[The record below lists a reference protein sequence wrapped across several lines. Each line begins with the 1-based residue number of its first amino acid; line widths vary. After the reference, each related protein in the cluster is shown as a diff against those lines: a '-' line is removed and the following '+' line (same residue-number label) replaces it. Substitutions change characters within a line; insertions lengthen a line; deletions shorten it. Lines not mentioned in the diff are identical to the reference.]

1 MPFPIDWT
9 DESENGARFVNSIPM
24 FSLSGT
30 YALLGES
37 DGTEWDV
44 EFPGF
49 RKSASIYLK
58 NPPHAR
64 GFSDGRIRT
73 LIRRNTSFLPDAWGG
88 IFFLSDRLG
97 IGTRLDPGQNRYE
110 VSDEG
115 DGLVKIIKVENALK
129 TTLATSVISFFPDT
143 IYGLDVEWEYD
154 ASLLRTLIVVKIG
167 LQTDFSDLAT
177 VMTYS
182 DVQDSFNN
190 PHQFSM
196 SEGFFFQAED
206 SDDFVSFN
214 FDKTT
219 ISRYITI

>member
-1 MPFPIDWT
+1 MPFPIDWR
-9 DESENGARFVNSIPM
+9 DESENGARFVNSTPT
-24 FSLSGT
+24 FPLSGT

-49 RKSASIYLK
+49 RKSASIYLHPMH
-58 NPPHAR
+58 NR
-64 GFSDGRIRT
+64 GFSDGKIRT
-73 LIRRNTSFLPDAWGG
+73 LIRRNTSFSPDAWAG

-115 DGLVKIIKVENALK
+115 DGLIKIIKVENAIK
-129 TTLATSVISFFPDT
+129 TTLASAAFFTFFPDT
-143 IYGLDVEWEYD
+143 IFGLEVMWEFD
-154 ASLLRTLIVVKIG
+154 IDLARTLITVKIG
-167 LQTDFSDLAT
+167 GSLDFSDLT
-177 VMTYS
+177 TLMTYS
-182 DVQDSFNN
+182 DMTD

-196 SEGFFFQAED
+196 SEGFFFQAN
-206 SDDFVSFN
+206 SHDDFISFN

-219 ISRYITI
+219 ISRFIHI

>member
-1 MPFPIDWT
+1 MPLPIDWST
-9 DESENGARFVNSIPM
+9 TTENGARFVNSIPT

-30 YALLGES
+30 YSLLGES

-49 RKSASIYLK
+49 RKSAAIFLK
-58 NPPHAR
+58 NPPHPR

-73 LIRRNTSFLPDAWGG
+73 LIRRNTSFLPSAWGG

-97 IGTRLDPGQNRYE
+97 IGTRLDPGLNRYE

-115 DGLVKIIKVENALK
+115 SGTIKIIKVTNALK
-129 TTLATSVISFFPDT
+129 TILFDTGVDFFPDT
-143 IYGLDVEWEYD
+143 IFGFEVEWEYN
-154 ASLLRTLIVVKIG
+154 AELLHTVITVKLG
-167 LQTDFSDLAT
+167 LQLDFSDLST
-177 VMTYS
+177 IGTYT
-182 DVQDSFNN
+182 DVEDSFNS
-190 PHQFSM
+190 PHQFSE
-196 SEGFFFQAED
+196 SEGFFFQAES

-219 ISRYITI
+219 IFRVITI